1 MNEYDGA
8 GLGTFLHFYSLHD
21 DTYSLEC
28 YYYDHKP
35 TVEDTVSLDMLFRGL
50 FIAFNANNLFLMRI

>member
-8 GLGTFLHFYSLHD
+8 GLGTFLYFYSLHD

-28 YYYDHKP
+28 YYDHKP
-35 TVEDTVSLDMLFRGL
+35 TVEDTVSLDMFFRRLFT
-50 FIAFNANNLFLMRI
+50 